1 MLRLCQ
7 AQVQLKLSLVKIL
20 KLRQSLI
27 CQNKLSQVVR
37 GWGGVGW
44 GGGWFEQGGIF
55 FLDSCEP
62 RFRRQY
68 FLWSIEDK
76 RPILPL
82 KHLLI

>member
-37 GWGGVGW
+37 GWGGVG
-44 GGGWFEQGGIF
+44 GGGAGLSRGVF
-55 FLDSCEP
+55 FSWIP
-62 RFRRQY
+62 VNRG
-68 FLWSIEDK
+68 
-76 RPILPL
+76 
-82 KHLLI
+82 